1 MISISL
7 VQGKTSKETP
17 KTNLYGNKIIRK
29 KRRRRRYNLVVKKI
43 IIIIIDIISLLT
55 SNSIKQVVFL
65 SCRKIFICL

>member
-17 KTNLYGNKIIRK
+17 KTNLYGNKKIRK
-29 KRRRRRYNLVVKKI
+29 RRRRRRYNLVVKK